1 MLVCA
6 LGLLGLLGL
15 CWLVWVVGIVGCLF
29 GSALVCFLAVLGVA
43 SLRAGWVLCLVVC
56 YLLLVMVAG
65 LWLGCCD
72 YVWLLLWGGG
82 GFRYL
87 GAVLFV
93 VIC

>member
-1 MLVCA
+1 MLVCV

-15 CWLVWVVGIVGCLF
+15 WWLVCAVGIVGCLF

-43 SLRAGWVLCLVVC
+43 SLRAGWVLWFGGLLLVIGYGCWVVVGLLWLCLVVT
-56 YLLLVMVAG
+56 L
-65 LWLGCCD
+65 
-72 YVWLLLWGGG
+72 GGG

>member
-1 MLVCA
+1 MR
-6 LGLLGLLGL
+6 LGLLVVYLVLLWFVFLL
-15 CWLVWVVGIVGCLF
+15 CLV
-29 GSALVCFLAVLGVA
+29 
-43 SLRAGWVLCLVVC
+43 LRAFGPAGFYGLVVC